1 MSIKL
6 NVEDRIFS
14 ELSPNLQITPTENC
28 KMSVSCFPL
37 FCLGFVFVFV
47 FLKSQHVA
55 VDLHGLSI
63 LLYIVFAIVS
73 TL

>member
-6 NVEDRIFS
+6 NVEDKIFS
-14 ELSPNLQITPTENC
+14 ALSPDLQIKSSENFS
-28 KMSVSCFPL
+28 MSVFCFNL
-37 FCLGFVFVFV
+37 FRLFVCFF
-47 FLKSQHVA
+47 KSQHVA

>member
-1 MSIKL
+1 MWKTKFSLHLVLICRL
-6 NVEDRIFS
+6 NQLKTSRCQFS
-14 ELSPNLQITPTENC
+14 VLI
-28 KMSVSCFPL
+28 CFICL
-37 FCLGFVFVFV
+37 FVCFF
-47 FLKSQHVA
+47 KSQHVA

>member
-14 ELSPNLQITPTENC
+14 ERSPNLQITPTENC
-28 KMSVSCFPL
+28 TMSVFCFPL
-37 FCLGFVFVFV
+37 FCLGFVFV